1 MWVRCSGWS
10 RYGDRNSGFS
20 PVCCKDKLECGLPPR
35 TGRSRDHPRSRWK
48 KPRPNNQPLDWTCAK
63 VAKNFWS
70 KMTAWPGVCHQVFGA
85 HAATKGDPKQIQA
98 KSRQLASLLALQV
111 LATSG
116 QLIPCPGK
124 MLTVLHMTGLN
135 FSQCQGMWTK
145 HDKVHL
151 FLDGNSRSSR
161 AYFAENWYSSCVG
174 VSFREGLFSGTTL
187 VLARLI
193 LKWGAKPF

>member
-20 PVCCKDKLECGLPPR
+20 PVCCKDKLERGLPPR

-85 HAATKGDPKQIQA
+85 HAATKGDPKS
-98 KSRQLASLLALQV
+98 KSKPNQGSLLHFLPCKYLRHLGSWSRAPAKYWPSCTWQAWIFRIVKECGQNTTKSIFFWTGTLAPAEHTSLKIDIVPV
-111 LATSG
+111 LVFRFG
-116 QLIPCPGK
+116 
-124 MLTVLHMTGLN
+124 
-135 FSQCQGMWTK
+135 
-145 HDKVHL
+145 
-151 FLDGNSRSSR
+151 R
-161 AYFAENWYSSCVG
+161 AYFQ
-174 VSFREGLFSGTTL
+174 GL
-187 VLARLI
+187 R
-193 LKWGAKPF
+193 